1 MDEEVGPVSF
11 DLQAAR
17 ENSFGEKPY
26 SDETAKLIDE
36 RVRMIVRKAHKA
48 TTDMIVEHKQK
59 LSALA
64 EELMTKEIMSKE
76 EIAAVIGP
84 RPFADQSTYEELVH
98 GTGGEEEDTSLPEGL
113 KNWNK
118 STEDENDSG
127 DEAKGAAAS

>member
-11 DLQAAR
+11 DMQSAR

-36 RVRMIVRKAHKA
+36 RVRLIVRDAHKA
-48 TTDMIVEHKQK
+48 TTDMIVKHKDK
-59 LSALA
+59 LASLA
-64 EELMTKEIMSKE
+64 EELMKKEIMSKE

-84 RPFADQSTYEELVH
+84 RPFVDGSTYEELVH
-98 GTGGEEEDTSLPEGL
+98 GTGGDEEDTSLPEGL

-118 STEDENDSG
+118 SADDEDSNS
-127 DEAKGAAAS
+127 AKDKDAAAS